1 MSKALL
7 LNAAASGAAGGGT
20 TFVDDVF
27 ATHLY
32 EGASA
37 TNNIVNNI
45 DVSGEGGLVWLK
57 HRVLSGASATTNQH
71 HQLYDTV
78 RGASYTLNSNRT
90 NAQDDTGSV
99 MTFNNNGFT
108 LIGSNSVSNRSG
120 NHYVSWT
127 FRKQRKFFDVVTY
140 TGNGNAR
147 TISHNLGSVP
157 GMYIVKKT
165 SGAEDWFIYHRSTG
179 NPNYVKL
186 NTTEASSSAAN
197 IWNNT
202 TPTAT
207 VFSLSGRNEI
217 NQNGETYI
225 AYLFAHAPNSSF
237 LDETAEY
244 YANGSNISGF
254 YGSGEYRIYSNSGN
268 NTTYYNAGTASGSV
282 GGANKFA
289 EIEAAIETATGQKVR
304 TGPQK
309 GTSGNATFYSII
321 TLGAASS
328 PFDDEESF
336 ITCGSYT
343 GTGSY
348 SRPPVITLGFEPQ
361 WVMIK
366 KTSGSAD
373 WMILDVMRGATSQ
386 IVGTAGNAQRL
397 NANTSGAETSYSGGY
412 IPVSPT
418 TTGFTMSID
427 GQEGNGSG
435 ETYIYMAIRRPNKEA
450 SEFAANKLF
459 SIDGAGNASGDPDWV
474 SNGHVVD
481 MAFFKHLTSTEG
493 AYLTSRLNGN
503 RYINIS
509 GTGAEASDS
518 TLDMD
523 FQSGV
528 GDSSSSAV
536 SNYQAW
542 MFRRAPGFFDVVCYD
557 GTGSARTITHN
568 LGVTPEFIIAKSRT
582 ESQPWVT
589 YDAATG
595 ATKYL
600 RLEGTNA
607 AATYSG
613 IWNDTAPTSS
623 VFSTGGDAYI
633 NKSGH
638 SYIAFLFA
646 STDGISKVGSYTGTG
661 STLNIDCGF
670 TNGARFVL
678 LKRTDSADDWW
689 LYDSVRGISA
699 SNDPYLALN
708 EGQASVTST
717 NYVSALS
724 SGFTINSNAPSTI
737 NGNGG
742 TYIFLAIA

>member
-1 MSKALL
+1 MSRALL

-27 ATHLY
+27 STHIDYSESWGPHTATTGL
-32 EGASA
+32 
-37 TNNIVNNI
+37 
-45 DVSGEGGLVWLK
+45 DMSGEGGMVWTK
-57 HRVLSGASATTNQH
+57 PRASGNHS
-71 HQLYDTV
+71 LYDTE
-78 RGASYTLNSNRT
+78 RGATKHLSPDQTSAEATVSLGLQSFTSTGFTFNLSHAPGPTNSN
-90 NAQDDTGSV
+90 V
-99 MTFNNNGFT
+99 WW
-108 LIGSNSVSNRSG
+108 
-120 NHYVSWT
+120 SW
-127 FRKQRKFFDVVTY
+127 RKQEKFFDIVTY
-140 TGNGNAR
+140 TGNGTDNRA
-147 TISHNLGSVP
+147 IAHNLGSVP
-157 GMYIVKKT
+157 GMILLKVTSTTDNWIV
-165 SGAEDWFIYHRSTG
+165 YHRSLGYTKLLRLNYDNG
-179 NPNYVKL
+179 EWTQDRWGDQNPTSSYFYVD
-186 NTTEASSSAAN
+186 
-197 IWNNT
+197 NN
-202 TPTAT
+202 A
-207 VFSLSGRNEI
+207 EC
-217 NQNGETYI
+217 NQNSYTYV

-282 GGANKFA
+282 GGANNFSG
-289 EIEAAIETATGQKVR
+289 IEAAIETATGQKVR

-366 KTSGSAD
+366 KSSGSGD

-386 IVGTAGNAQRL
+386 IIGSAGTAERL
-397 NANTSGAETSYSGGY
+397 NANTSGAETSYTGGY

-435 ETYIYMAIRRPNKEA
+435 QTYIYMAIRRPNKEA
-450 SEFAANKLF
+450 SEFAATDLF
-459 SIDGAGNASGDPDWV
+459 AIDTKGGTSPTPPAYVSGFP
-474 SNGHVVD
+474 VD
-481 MAFFKHLTSTEG
+481 MEIHK
-493 AYLTSRLNGN
+493 NV
-503 RYINIS
+503 S
-509 GTGAEASDS
+509 GTGDWKNSARLIQRQYLETNNTDAQVTDANM
-518 TLDMD
+518 TAFD
-523 FQSGV
+523 FSNGFRNAT
-528 GDSSSSAV
+528 GTTSSS
-536 SNYQAW
+536 YAW

-582 ESQPWVT
+582 EAQPWVT

-613 IWNDTAPTSS
+613 IWNNTAPTSS
-623 VFSTGGDAYI
+623 VFSTGADAYI
-633 NKSGH
+633 NKSSH
-638 SYIAFLFA
+638 SYIAYLFA
-646 STDGISKVGSYTGTG
+646 SVDGISKIGGYTGTG

-670 TNGARFVL
+670 SSGARFVL
-678 LKRTDSADDWW
+678 LKRTDGADDWW
-689 LYDSVRGISA
+689 LYDSVRGITTG
-699 SNDPYLALN
+699 NDPYMTVN
-708 EGQASVTST
+708 EAQANVTST
-717 NYVSALS
+717 NYVNPYS

>member
-27 ATHLY
+27 STFLY
-32 EGASA
+32 TGNGSA
-37 TNNIVNNI
+37 RSITNSI
-45 DVSGEGGLVWLK
+45 DLAGEGGLIWTKARGVSIGHALVDTENGVEK
-57 HRVLSGASATTNQH
+57 YLRSDSTAALRTDSYAQEGVKAFNSNGYNLGAWTNE
-71 HQLYDTV
+71 D
-78 RGASYTLNSNRT
+78 RFNRT
-90 NAQDDTGSV
+90 NYT
-99 MTFNNNGFT
+99 
-108 LIGSNSVSNRSG
+108 
-120 NHYVSWT
+120 YCSWT
-127 FRKQRKFFDVVTY
+127 FRKQEKFFDIVTY
-140 TGNGNAR
+140 TGNGTAGR
-147 TISHNLGSVP
+147 TVNHNLGSVP
-157 GMYIVKKT
+157 GFMIVKKLNST
-165 SGAEDWFIYHRSTG
+165 SDFTTYHRSMGGTKYAPLNDTDQYNTG
-179 NPNYVKL
+179 
-186 NTTEASSSAAN
+186 TA
-197 IWNNT
+197 IWNST
-202 TPTAT
+202 APTAT
-207 VFSLSGRNEI
+207 QFTVGDNTRVN
-217 NQNGETYI
+217 NNGDTFV

-282 GGANKFA
+282 GGANNFA
-289 EIEAAIETATGQKVR
+289 GIEAAIETATGQKVR

-321 TLGAASS
+321 TLGADSS

-366 KTSGSAD
+366 KSSGSGD

-386 IVGTAGNAQRL
+386 IIGSAGTAERL
-397 NANTSGAETSYSGGY
+397 NANTSGAETSYTGGY

-435 ETYIYMAIRRPNKEA
+435 QTYIYMAIRRPNKEA
-450 SEFAANKLF
+450 SEFAATDLF
-459 SIDGAGNASGDPDWV
+459 AIDTKGGTSPTPPAYVSGFPVDMEIHKNVSTTANWKNSARLIQRKYLETNNTDAQATDANMAAFDF
-474 SNGHVVD
+474 SNG
-481 MAFFKHLTSTEG
+481 FRNST
-493 AYLTSRLNGN
+493 
-503 RYINIS
+503 
-509 GTGAEASDS
+509 GTTASS
-518 TLDMD
+518 
-523 FQSGV
+523 
-528 GDSSSSAV
+528 
-536 SNYQAW
+536 YAW

-582 ESQPWVT
+582 EAQPWVT

-633 NKSGH
+633 NKSSH
-638 SYIAFLFA
+638 SYIAYLFA
-646 STDGISKVGSYTGTG
+646 SVDGISKIGGYTGTG
-661 STLNIDCGF
+661 NTLNIDCGF
-670 TNGARFVL
+670 SSGARFVL
-678 LKRTDSADDWW
+678 LKRTDGADDWW
-689 LYDSVRGISA
+689 LYDSVRGITSG
-699 SNDPYLALN
+699 NDPYMTVN
-708 EGQASVTST
+708 EAQANVTST
-717 NYVSALS
+717 NYVNPYS

-737 NGNGG
+737 NGSGG